1 MAKKKKAKKKVT
13 KKKTAKKKPAK
24 KKAAKKKGRKG
35 LWTKAE
41 ENLLKKL
48 FSTNPTS
55 KIAARLGRKTDAVK
69 KKAGR
74 MKLRKSK
81 KYLKSIGRK

>member
-1 MAKKKKAKKKVT
+1 MAKKKKAKKKVA
-13 KKKTAKKKPAK
+13 KRKT
-24 KKAAKKKGRKG
+24 AKKKGRKG

-48 FSTNPTS
+48 FSKNPTS
-55 KIAARLGRKTDAVK
+55 KIAAKLGRKTDAVK